1 MAKQS
6 SLGTPQEVQAYA
18 NAIDRNTPELGA
30 PALTNSFVYLN
41 SQNVITTQQA
51 TIGELQVGTVDA
63 PQLLPVG
70 SDNTLIVAD
79 STQPLGMK
87 WTTQLSWD
95 ETNRNLIAAH
105 SSTIN
110 GANCAVIG
118 ADNCNIINGST
129 SSIIF
134 SGYQN
139 TIDGS
144 QNSSI
149 LGGTQQQIFSGS
161 MSSAILYGNSNSV
174 QGQFSCAGG
183 HHASVMHD
191 SCFVITDST
200 LQTTDNFQILFG
212 ATNGFGFYS
221 GVMNL
226 TTFPN
231 NFLNFYAD
239 TGDNHAKLQFKDNAA
254 VTHTIDLSA
263 GSVTGFSSNSVLFI
277 GSTGVISED
286 NSNFSWDDANK
297 NFIGSTSS
305 SIVGSM
311 CAIVGGSTNSI
322 TSPGVSTTSAV
333 IIGGFSHNIASGLN
347 SAIVGGLFGS
357 ITSQGSVI
365 LGGTNNTV
373 SADNSYALGSHSTAA
388 HPTSYVFSD
397 GSSGSGLTTT
407 ANNQYLIRSLGGF
420 GFVSGPMTL
429 TSFPDNFLNFYADT
443 SDNHAKLQFKDNT
456 GSVSTIDLS
465 ALIPINTYTPGPVAT
480 ANITSF
486 TAYTTWYKD
495 FGDCVRVWGRVDV
508 QTTLVA
514 TLTQLD
520 LSLPIVGPSNF
531 SNSYDCG
538 GNASAYT
545 TLDNN
550 IGIIAVP
557 STQKARLSWITAN
570 TAPQALTFDFIYRK
584 TT

>member
-6 SLGTPQEVQAYA
+6 SLGTPQEVQTYA

-30 PALTNSFVYLN
+30 PALPNAFLYLN

-51 TIGELQVGTVDA
+51 TKGSLQVGTAGD
-63 PQLLPVG
+63 PQLLSPG

-79 STQPLGMK
+79 STQTTGMK
-87 WTTQLSWD
+87 WTTELSWD

-105 SSTIN
+105 SSAIN
-110 GANCAVIG
+110 GANCSIIG

-129 SSIIF
+129 SSMIS

-149 LGGTQQQIFSGS
+149 LGGTQQQISSGS
-161 MSSAILYGNSNSV
+161 MSSAILYGNSNTV

-183 HHASVMHD
+183 HHASISHD
-191 SCFVITDST
+191 SCFVITDSA

-221 GVMNL
+221 AVMDL

-239 TGDNHAKLQFKDNAA
+239 PGDNHAKLQFKDSTAT
-254 VTHTIDLSA
+254 VHTIDFSALGTGTVTSITAGTNLTGGTITTSGTIALSA
-263 GSVTGFSSNSVLFI
+263 N
-277 GSTGVISED
+277 
-286 NSNFSWDDANK
+286 
-297 NFIGSTSS
+297 
-305 SIVGSM
+305 
-311 CAIVGGSTNSI
+311 
-322 TSPGVSTTSAV
+322 P
-333 IIGGFSHNIASGLN
+333 
-347 SAIVGGLFGS
+347 
-357 ITSQGSVI
+357 
-365 LGGTNNTV
+365 
-373 SADNSYALGSHSTAA
+373 
-388 HPTSYVFSD
+388 
-397 GSSGSGLTTT
+397 SGLT
-407 ANNQYLIRSLGGF
+407 SLGVGNF
-420 GFVSGPMTL
+420 SISGSVLSASGSVSIG
-429 TSFPDNFLNFYADT
+429 SST
-443 SDNHAKLQFKDNT
+443 SDNPMLLKVNNSSLDLQDSSNTISIPLRLFNAAGSHAT
-456 GSVSTIDLS
+456 GFQAGNPSATTIYTLPLAFPGTTQALVSDSSGILS
-465 ALIPINTYTPGPVAT
+465 FAQIPADINTYTPGPVAT

-486 TAYTTWYKD
+486 TAYTTFYKD
-495 FGDCVRVWGRVDV
+495 LGDCVRVWGRIDV
-508 QTTLVA
+508 QTTLAA

-531 SNSYDCG
+531 TDSYDG
-538 GNASAYT
+538 AGNASAYA

-557 STQKARLSWITAN
+557 STQKIRLSWITAN